1 MVLHSY
7 ICMLVLVHKISVHH
21 SFTTELVIKRSN
33 NKKSCSKSLLVIQAS
48 VYHCSEKDQL
58 QVANISQHSYTKH
71 YHNAWIVQVFTLI
84 LFILIKPLYYPYSQM
99 ISLVKGRQNLKLKF
113 KTCTI
118 CMQQYQ
124 SGFGNS
130 TSFWKNIKNI
140 NKQILLCCHPVSP
153 SAHWLK

>member
-7 ICMLVLVHKISVHH
+7 ICMLVLVHKISLHH

-58 QVANISQHSYTKH
+58 QVANISQHSYTNITIMHELYKYSH
-71 YHNAWIVQVFTLI
+71 WFCLYLI
-84 LFILIKPLYYPYSQM
+84 HHCFPYSQM
-99 ISLVKGRQNLKLKF
+99 ISLAKSRQNLKLKF

-130 TSFWKNIKNI
+130 TSFWKNLKNI

>member
-7 ICMLVLVHKISVHH
+7 ICKLVLVHKISEHH

-48 VYHCSEKDQL
+48 VYNYHCSEAASCKHITAQL
-58 QVANISQHSYTKH
+58 YKH

-84 LFILIKPLYYPYSQM
+84 LFILNIPLCYPYSQM
-99 ISLVKGRQNLKLKF
+99 ISLAKSRQNLKLKF

>member
-33 NKKSCSKSLLVIQAS
+33 NKKILLKIFACHTSICISLFWKVSAASCKHITA
-48 VYHCSEKDQL
+48 QL
-58 QVANISQHSYTKH
+58 YKH

-84 LFILIKPLYYPYSQM
+84 LFILNIPLCYPYSQM
-99 ISLVKGRQNLKLKF
+99 ISLAKSRQNLKLKF

>member
-58 QVANISQHSYTKH
+58 QVANISQHSYT
-71 YHNAWIVQVFTLI
+71 NITVQVFTLI
-84 LFILIKPLYYPYSQM
+84 LFILNIPLCYPYSQM
-99 ISLVKGRQNLKLKF
+99 ISLAKSRQNLKLKF